1 MRDGSTSE
9 QMGWSPRFGL
19 VVVVTVVVVVVA
31 AGARVELVADEAEGP
46 LEHPVRQMAPATTA
60 ATGVSFRYRALRPDT
75 LGTCNLPLVR
85 VIVLRAGPD
94 GVQLAM
100 APTT

>member
-19 VVVVTVVVVVVA
+19 VVVVVDTT
-31 AGARVELVADEAEGP
+31 VELVTGDAEGP
-46 LEHPVRQMAPATTA
+46 LEHDVRQMAPANPATTA
-60 ATGVSFRYRALRPDT
+60 ASAVGRRLDADRLDAGRRGTWRARR
-75 LGTCNLPLVR
+75 LPLVR
-85 VIVLRAGPD
+85 VIVSGT
-94 GVQLAM
+94 GSEVQLAM